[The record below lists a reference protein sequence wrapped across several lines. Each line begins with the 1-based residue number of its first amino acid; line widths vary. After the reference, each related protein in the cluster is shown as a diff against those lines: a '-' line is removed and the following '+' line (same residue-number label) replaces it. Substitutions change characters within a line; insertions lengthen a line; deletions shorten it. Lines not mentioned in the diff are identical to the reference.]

1 MKGIQGGLASPVS
14 KKGREGEK
22 EMSSFIPLTTQNAYN
37 HMGLCKIEGTTI
49 WKALVTRA
57 PSKCCRPERRQL
69 NLTHQWGGRLVADF
83 RPDSNYSKK

>member
-1 MKGIQGGLASPVS
+1 MKGTQGGLAGPVS

-49 WKALVTRA
+49 WKALVT
-57 PSKCCRPERRQL
+57 
-69 NLTHQWGGRLVADF
+69 
-83 RPDSNYSKK
+83 